1 MERKLSKLTEKGYH
15 LENETII
22 ESESDGSLRIVK
34 EKEDPFTENLIKDN
48 KNN

>member
-1 MERKLSKLTEKGYH
+1 MERKLSRLTEKEYH

-22 ESESDGSLRIVK
+22 ESDSNGSLRIIE
-34 EKEDPFTENLIKDN
+34 EKHNPLTENLIKDN